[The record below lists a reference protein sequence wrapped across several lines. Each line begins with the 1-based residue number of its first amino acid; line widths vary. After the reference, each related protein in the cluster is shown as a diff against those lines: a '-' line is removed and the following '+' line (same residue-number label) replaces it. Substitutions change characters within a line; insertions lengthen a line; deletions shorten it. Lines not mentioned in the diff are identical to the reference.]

1 MELHACKLQ
10 MVISRKPNLA
20 DRGAALSRPAA
31 MRCYQ
36 AVEGL

>member
-20 DRGAALSRPAA
+20 KQRMSEAKSALICIVSP
-31 MRCYQ
+31 
-36 AVEGL
+36 